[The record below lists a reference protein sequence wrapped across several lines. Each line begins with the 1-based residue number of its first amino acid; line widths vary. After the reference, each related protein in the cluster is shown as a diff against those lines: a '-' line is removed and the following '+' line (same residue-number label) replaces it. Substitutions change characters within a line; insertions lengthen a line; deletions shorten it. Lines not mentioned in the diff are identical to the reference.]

1 MQQVVRFGLAWDP
14 GYQVEIRSTIR
25 DSRTNGGG
33 ARVISWFRLRPACL
47 AALVCGAVL
56 VAGCGESGSGGPVT
70 LNWFVATQPGGSIEK
85 VAKDCSAASNGRYQI
100 EVQLLPTDASQQ
112 REQLVRRLAAKDSTV
127 DLIGMDVIWTGEF
140 ANAGWISPFPEAEAN
155 EVTKD
160 VFPSVKE
167 TASFENKVYGA
178 PFNSNTQ
185 LLWYRKDL
193 VKKPP
198 ETWDQMIQEADRL
211 ASEGKPSYIQVQA
224 NKYEGFTVW
233 FNALV
238 ESAGGRILSGPTTVS
253 LPEQPT
259 EEALKVMGSL
269 AASAGAAPNI
279 STSDEDTA
287 RIGFEQGDSA
297 FMVNYTFAY
306 ASAEANAPSV
316 FKNMGFATYPRV
328 VANKPSKPPLGGF
341 NIGVGA
347 YSEHQDLAFD
357 AAACIGSDKSELTA
371 TELDGLPPSREDLYT
386 NKIVTDAYKGF
397 APLVKKSIA
406 AAGPRPLTPA
416 YQDVSLAI
424 QDTLQPP
431 DRIDP
436 NDVASTY
443 DELKS
448 RVEDAVKGE
457 GLF

>member
-1 MQQVVRFGLAWDP
+1 V
-14 GYQVEIRSTIR
+14 
-25 DSRTNGGG
+25 
-33 ARVISWFRLRPACL
+33 
-47 AALVCGAVL
+47 VCGAVL
-56 VAGCGESGSGGPVT
+56 VAGCGGSESGGPVT
-70 LNWFVATQPGGSIEK
+70 LNWFVATQPGGSIQK
-85 VAKDCSAASNGRYQI
+85 VAKDCSAASNGRYSI
-100 EVQLLPTDASQQ
+100 DVQLLPTDASQQ

-140 ANAGWISPFPEAEAN
+140 ANAGWIAPFPKAEAT

-160 VFPSVKE
+160 VFPSVVK

-193 VKKPP
+193 VKKAPT
-198 ETWDQMIQEADRL
+198 TWDQMISEADKL
-211 ASEGKPSYIQVQA
+211 AAQGKPALIQVQA

-238 ESAGGRILSGPTTVS
+238 DSAGGSILSGPTTVS
-253 LPEQPT
+253 LPEGPT
-259 EEALKVMGSL
+259 EDAMKVMGTL
-269 AASAGAAPNI
+269 AASPAAAPNI
-279 STSDEDTA
+279 STSDEDTT
-287 RIGFEQGDSA
+287 RIGFEDGSSA

-306 ASAEANAPSV
+306 ASAQANAPGV
-316 FKNMGFATYPRV
+316 FKNMGFARYPRV
-328 VANKPSKPPLGGF
+328 VANKPSAPPLGGF

-347 YSEHQDLAFD
+347 YSTHQDLAFD
-357 AAACIGSDKSELTA
+357 AAACIGGDKSELTA

-386 NKIVTDAYKGF
+386 NKVVTKAYPGF
-397 APLVKKSIA
+397 SQLVKESID

-436 NDVASTY
+436 SDVPSTY

-448 RVEDAVKGE
+448 RLEDAVNGK